1 MASISIGDLKQLWK
15 TVADWVNGA
24 DISSKPKVTIAGSSV
39 TDVVLQDT
47 ATAIGNG
54 TPFTVG
60 SNKTLTIEING
71 TSTSNT
77 IVFEGSSISGTYYAI
92 QGVKLLDYTMASQ
105 TTGIN
110 ELWTFDLT
118 GLSSFRARIS
128 NVSGGSVSVKGKAVV

>member
-1 MASISIGDLKQLWK
+1 MTITVGNLKTIWE
-15 TVADWVNGA
+15 TVSNWVNGN
-24 DISSKPKVTIAGSSV
+24 DNLSKPKITIAGSTV

-47 ATAIGNG
+47 ATTIGNG

-60 SNKTLTIEING
+60 STKTLTIEIYG

-77 IVFEGSSISGTYYAI
+77 MVFEGSSVSGTYYAI

-110 ELWTFDLT
+110 EVWMFDVT
-118 GLSSFRARIS
+118 GLASFRARIS

>member
-1 MASISIGDLKQLWK
+1 MTITVGNLKTIWE
-15 TVADWVNGA
+15 TVSNWVNGV
-24 DISSKPKVTIAGSSV
+24 DTTSKPKITIAGSSV

-47 ATAIGNG
+47 ASAIGNG

-92 QGVKLLDYTMASQ
+92 QGVKLSDYTMSSQ

-128 NVSGGSVSVKGKAVV
+128 NVYGGSVSVKGKAVV